1 MSIRYL
7 PVIALLLLSACAEMS
22 GMLDTAPPAP
32 EGNAR
37 IVLWNKPSGEKI
49 DVTYRHDGK
58 YDSAAMDKINYIFRD
73 RHNGEEHAVDPNLIE
88 LIAGL
93 RDRMAMAPD
102 TQIEVLSGYRSSETN
117 NKLARTNR
125 YVAKQSFHMKGQA
138 ADIRIPDMNSR
149 ALELVAKTVQRG
161 GVALYPDSG
170 HVHVD
175 VGPVRGWE
183 VVPGYEAG
191 LGSLKKKQ
199 PSGKGLPRK
208 KSVLSKIKVTP
219 APSPTAS
226 PGEVSAEPL
235 RAKPVYSK
243 PVKKAKKKPPA
254 KKKTVKPAK
263 KKATPAKPVPP
274 EFAPAPVPAA
284 PEPQAAPAA
293 PPPSAPVADAP
304 APAAAPPAPAPAAP
318 AVSEPAPAAP
328 AQSQP
333 APSPAP
339 DSVLIP
345 ATP

>member
-1 MSIRYL
+1 MSLRHFSL
-7 PVIALLLLSACAEMS
+7 IALLLLSACAEVS
-22 GMLDTAPPAP
+22 GMLDTSAPAP

-58 YDSAAMDKINYIFRD
+58 YDTAAFDKINYIFRD
-73 RHNGEEHAVDPNLIE
+73 RHNGEEHGIDPGLIE

-117 NKLARTNR
+117 KKLARTNR

-149 ALELVAKTVQRG
+149 ALELVAKTIQRG

-175 VGPVRGWE
+175 IGPVRGWE

-243 PVKKAKKKPPA
+243 PVKKAKKKPVK
-254 KKKTVKPAK
+254 KKKTSKPAK
-263 KKATPAKPVPP
+263 PKAAPAKPVPP
-274 EFAPAPVPAA
+274 EFAPAPAPAAPAPEAAPTTPPPAAAPPPAPVPAA
-284 PEPQAAPAA
+284 PE
-293 PPPSAPVADAP
+293 
-304 APAAAPPAPAPAAP
+304 PPAPAPAAP
-318 AVSEPAPAAP
+318 AQSAP
-328 AQSQP
+328 SS
-333 APSPAP
+333 SPAP